1 LGGIS
6 HIRLSF
12 SEFIARR
19 LLRAGRKQRV
29 TNTAVGIATIGIS
42 LGICIMIVALA
53 IVTGFQREIRGKV
66 IGFASHIQI
75 SKYDSNNSLEVS
87 PIDADAALLKE
98 ITAVDGVESAYRF
111 ARKPGIVKSEEL
123 VEGVLFKGVDAENAL
138 SFFKKHL
145 VAGRMPLFSDT
156 SGSKEI
162 LISKSLAAKFQ
173 LAPDSNLIVYF
184 VQDPPKARKFK
195 IAGVYETGL
204 GDQDFDQV
212 YVIGDLRVVQKLNK
226 WESNRIG
233 GIEITV
239 AEGFDYHAVNEKVY
253 KQIPSDLTSEDIEEL
268 YPQLFGWLSLIDT
281 NVVIVIVLMLV
292 VSVINTV
299 TSLLI
304 LILERIQ
311 MIGILK
317 ALGASNSQISGI
329 FLIQAAA
336 MTSKGLL
343 LGNILALSLCFIQ
356 SEFNLITLNEA
367 TYYLKYVPIHLDFIR
382 ILLLNVGFFIVSMSC
397 LIFPSLLVS
406 KFKPASTMRFT

>member
-1 LGGIS
+1 
-6 HIRLSF
+6 
-12 SEFIARR
+12 
-19 LLRAGRKQRV
+19 
-29 TNTAVGIATIGIS
+29 VGIATVGIS

-87 PIDADAALLKE
+87 PFDASPNLLNE
-98 ITAVDGVESAYRF
+98 IRAIEGVASAYRF
-111 ARKPGIVKSEEL
+111 ARKPGIVKSDEL

-145 VAGRMPLFSDT
+145 VAGRMPVFSDT
-156 SGSKEI
+156 AGSKEI
-162 LISKSLAAKFQ
+162 LISKSLATKFN
-173 LAPDSNLIVYF
+173 LAPDSSMIVYF

-233 GIEITV
+233 GIEIMV
-239 AEGFDYHAVNEKVY
+239 AEGFDYHAVNEEVY

-268 YPQLFGWLSLIDT
+268 YPQLFGWLRLIDT
-281 NVVIVIVLMLV
+281 NVVIVIVLMLI

-317 ALGASNSQISGI
+317 SLGASNSQISGI
-329 FLIQAAA
+329 FLIQASA
-336 MTSKGLL
+336 MTFKGLFY
-343 LGNILALSLCFIQ
+343 GNILALSLCYIQ
-356 SEFNLITLNEA
+356 SEFNLITLNET

-382 ILLLNVGFFIVSMSC
+382 ILLLNAGFFVVSMSC

-406 KFKPASTMRFT
+406 KFKPSSTMRFT

>member
-1 LGGIS
+1 M
-6 HIRLSF
+6 
-12 SEFIARR
+12 
-19 LLRAGRKQRV
+19 
-29 TNTAVGIATIGIS
+29 GIATIGIS

-87 PIDADAALLKE
+87 PFDANTTLMNE
-98 ITAVDGVESAYRF
+98 IKAIEGVASAYRF
-111 ARKPGIVKSEEL
+111 ARKPGIVKSDEL
-123 VEGVLFKGVDAENAL
+123 VEGVLFKGVDAENTL
-138 SFFKKHL
+138 TFFKKHL
-145 VAGRMPLFSDT
+145 VEGRMPVFRDT
-156 SGSKEI
+156 AGSKEI
-162 LISKSLAAKFQ
+162 LISKSLATKFN
-173 LAPDSNLIVYF
+173 LAPDSSMIVYF

-239 AEGFDYHAVNEKVY
+239 AEDFDYHAVNEKVY
-253 KQIPSDLTSEDIEEL
+253 NQIPSDLTSEDIEEL

-281 NVVIVIVLMLV
+281 NVVIVIVLMLI

-329 FLIQAAA
+329 FLIQASA
-336 MTSKGLL
+336 MTVKGLFF
-343 LGNILALSLCFIQ
+343 GNILALSLCFIQ
-356 SEFNLITLNEA
+356 REYNLITLNEA

-382 ILLLNVGFFIVSMSC
+382 ILLLNAGFFVVSMSC

>member
-1 LGGIS
+1 M
-6 HIRLSF
+6 
-12 SEFIARR
+12 
-19 LLRAGRKQRV
+19 
-29 TNTAVGIATIGIS
+29 GIATVGIS

-87 PIDADAALLKE
+87 PFDASPNLLNE
-98 ITAVDGVESAYRF
+98 IRAIEGVASAYRF
-111 ARKPGIVKSEEL
+111 ARKPGIVKSDEL

-145 VAGRMPLFSDT
+145 VAGRMPVFSDT
-156 SGSKEI
+156 AGSKEI
-162 LISKSLAAKFQ
+162 LISKSLATKFN
-173 LAPDSNLIVYF
+173 LAPDSSMIVYF

-233 GIEITV
+233 GIEIMV
-239 AEGFDYHAVNEKVY
+239 AEGFDYHAVNEEVY

-268 YPQLFGWLSLIDT
+268 YPQLFGWLRLIDT
-281 NVVIVIVLMLV
+281 NVVIVIVLMLI

-317 ALGASNSQISGI
+317 SLGASNSQISGI
-329 FLIQAAA
+329 FLIQASA
-336 MTSKGLL
+336 MTFKGLFY
-343 LGNILALSLCFIQ
+343 GNILALSLCYIQ
-356 SEFNLITLNEA
+356 SEFNLITLNET

-382 ILLLNVGFFIVSMSC
+382 ILLLNAGFFVVSMSC

-406 KFKPASTMRFT
+406 KFKPSSTMRFT